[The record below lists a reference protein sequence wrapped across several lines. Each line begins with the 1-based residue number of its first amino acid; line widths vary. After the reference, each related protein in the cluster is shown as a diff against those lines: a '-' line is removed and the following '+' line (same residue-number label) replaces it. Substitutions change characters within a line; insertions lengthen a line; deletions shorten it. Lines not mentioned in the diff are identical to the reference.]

1 MKGTGLQV
9 IEQGNGRGQRSDRR
23 LVLWGCGAV
32 VVAVL
37 LSSLMTL
44 WLTHRQ
50 PVTVSFDMKQTLE
63 AFYQSAAKQSLPTEQ
78 SKILSD
84 RFTDALHTSLTDYQ
98 ARKNVIILVAPAVV
112 GGAKDVTR
120 EIQHDVARRMQA
132 AGRQVNQNGGAR

>member
-32 VVAVL
+32 MVAVL

-44 WLTHRQ
+44 WLIHRQ

-63 AFYQSAAKQSLPTEQ
+63 AFYQSATKQSLPPEQ

-84 RFTDALHTSLTDYQ
+84 RFTDALQTSLTDYQ
-98 ARKNVIILVAPAVV
+98 ARNNVIILASPAVV

-132 AGRQVNQNGGAR
+132 AGRQVHQNGGTK

>member
-32 VVAVL
+32 MVAVL
-37 LSSLMTL
+37 LSSLVTL
-44 WLTHRQ
+44 WLIHRQ

-63 AFYQSAAKQSLPTEQ
+63 AFYQSATKQSLPPEQ

-84 RFTDALHTSLTDYQ
+84 RFTDALQTSLTDYQ
-98 ARKNVIILVAPAVV
+98 ARNNVIILVSPAVV

-120 EIQHDVARRMQA
+120 KIQHDVARRMQA
-132 AGRQVNQNGGAR
+132 VGRQGRQEGGQ